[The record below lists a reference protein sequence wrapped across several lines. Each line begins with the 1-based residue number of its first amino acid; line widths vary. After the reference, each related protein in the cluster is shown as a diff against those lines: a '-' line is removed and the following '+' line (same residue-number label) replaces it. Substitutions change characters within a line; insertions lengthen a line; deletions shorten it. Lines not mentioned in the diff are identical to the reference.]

1 MRVCLVAT
9 FAGDLLLTLSIHR
22 ICERSESVID
32 PKSLISLFATAQ
44 PTKSAHD
51 TSALGFVPISCAR
64 VAQGWIVIARIA
76 MVDSWQSMNKK

>member
-1 MRVCLVAT
+1 MRVCLVAA

-22 ICERSESVID
+22 ICERSEAAID

-64 VAQGWIVIARIA
+64 VAQGVGCHCENRDGRFVA
-76 MVDSWQSMNKK
+76 MT